1 MRSFLISAVL
11 ALATATAA
19 ATPLEAQHRAPP
31 APAAAVPDFRAGT
44 GAPVVAQS
52 VTYEVTEASAHELR
66 EEAGSASATAVLDAA
81 FWRQVLAGVV
91 VTVVSTLILRAIL

>member
-11 ALATATAA
+11 ALATAAAA
-19 ATPLEAQHRAPP
+19 ATPLDVQHRAPP
-31 APAAAVPDFRAGT
+31 APAGAAPDFRAADGRS
-44 GAPVVAQS
+44 VVAQS
-52 VTYEVTEASAHELR
+52 ATYEVTEASPLELR
-66 EEAGSASATAVLDAA
+66 EEAGATSATAVLDEA